1 MAMKIAAERTD
12 LMNEKRF
19 LITGATNGIG
29 KTAALDLA
37 KMGAEVI
44 IVGRNEQKT
53 RRVLDELKTS
63 SGSDRLDMLI
73 ADLSSIEQIRR
84 VADEFRGRYER
95 LDVLLNNAGAIF
107 PKYQETADGLE
118 MTFALN
124 HISYFLLTHLLLDN
138 LKQTAQRQGEARII
152 NVSSSAHRGAQF
164 NGPDEANAYSSTR
177 SYGKS
182 KLANVLF
189 TYDLARRLEG
199 TGVTVNAVHPGLVD
213 TGFGSEFKGF
223 LGWLVRVLQMTV
235 ARSPEKGAETLV
247 YLASSPEVRGMD
259 AKYWKDKK
267 QVESSKASFD
277 AAQQRRLWE
286 LSEKVTGMAS

>member
-1 MAMKIAAERTD
+1 MAMMTKTKRSD
-12 LMNEKRF
+12 LMNDKRI

-53 RRVLDELKTS
+53 RRVLDELKTA

-84 VADEFRGRYER
+84 AAAEFRGRYER

-107 PKYQETADGLE
+107 PKYRESADGLE

-199 TGVTVNAVHPGLVD
+199 TGITVNAVHPGLVD

-223 LGWLVRVLQMTV
+223 LGWLIRALQMTV

-247 YLASSPEVRGMD
+247 YLASSPEVRGVG

-286 LSEKVTGMAS
+286 LSETVTGMAS

>member
-1 MAMKIAAERTD
+1 
-12 LMNEKRF
+12 MNDKRI

-29 KTAALDLA
+29 KSAARDLA

-44 IVGRNEQKT
+44 IAGRNEKKT
-53 RRVLDELKTS
+53 RRVLDELKAA

-84 VADEFRGRYER
+84 AANEFRGRYER

-107 PKYQETADGLE
+107 PKYRESADGLE

-164 NGPDEANAYSSTR
+164 NGPDEASAYSSTR

-223 LGWLVRVLQMTV
+223 LGWLIRALQMTI

-247 YLASSPEVRGMD
+247 YLASSPEVRGVD

-277 AAQQRRLWE
+277 VAQQRRLWE
-286 LSEKVTGMAS
+286 LSETVTGMAG

>member
-1 MAMKIAAERTD
+1 MAMMTKTERTD
-12 LMNEKRF
+12 WMIDKRI

-44 IVGRNEQKT
+44 IAGRNENKT
-53 RRVLDELKTS
+53 CRVLDELKAA

-84 VADEFRGRYER
+84 VADEFRGGYER

-107 PKYQETADGLE
+107 PKYQESADGLE

-164 NGPDEANAYSSTR
+164 DRPDEAGAYSSSR

-213 TGFGSEFKGF
+213 TGFGSDFKGF
-223 LGWLVRVLQMTV
+223 LGLLIKALQKTI

-247 YLASSPEVRGMD
+247 YLASSPEVRVVG

-277 AAQQRRLWE
+277 VEQQRRLWE
-286 LSEKVTGMAS
+286 LSETVTGMAS

>member
-1 MAMKIAAERTD
+1 
-12 LMNEKRF
+12 MNDRRI

-44 IVGRNEQKT
+44 IVGRNEKKT
-53 RRVLDELKTS
+53 HQVLDELKTA

-84 VADEFRGRYER
+84 AADEFRGRYER

-107 PKYQETADGLE
+107 PKYQESADGLE

-164 NGPDEANAYSSTR
+164 NGPDESSAYSSTR

-223 LGWLVRVLQMTV
+223 LGWLIRIIQMTI

-247 YLASSPEVRGMD
+247 YLASSPEVRGID

-286 LSEKVTGMAS
+286 LSEKVTGMG

>member
-1 MAMKIAAERTD
+1 MAMMTKTERTD
-12 LMNEKRF
+12 LMNDKRI

-44 IVGRNEQKT
+44 IVGRNENKT
-53 RRVLDELKTS
+53 RRVLDELKAA

-84 VADEFRGRYER
+84 AADEFRGRYER

-107 PKYQETADGLE
+107 PKYQESADGLE

-164 NGPDEANAYSSTR
+164 NGPDEANAYSSSR

-199 TGVTVNAVHPGLVD
+199 TAVTVNAVHPGLVD

-223 LGWLVRVLQMTV
+223 LGLLIKALQMTI

-247 YLASSPEVRGMD
+247 YLASSPEVRGVG

-277 AAQQRRLWE
+277 VAQQRRLWE
-286 LSEKVTGMAS
+286 LSETVTGMAS

>member
-1 MAMKIAAERTD
+1 MAMMTKTKRSD
-12 LMNEKRF
+12 LMNDKRI

-44 IVGRNEQKT
+44 IVGRNEKKT
-53 RRVLDELKTS
+53 RRVLDELKTA

-84 VADEFRGRYER
+84 AADEFRGKYER

-107 PKYQETADGLE
+107 PKYQETADRLE

-138 LKQTAQRQGEARII
+138 LKQTAQAQGEARII

-164 NGPDEANAYSSTR
+164 NGPDEANAFSSTR

-223 LGWLVRVLQMTV
+223 LGWLVRALQITV

-247 YLASSPEVRGMD
+247 YLASSHEVRGVG

-286 LSEKVTGMAS
+286 LSETVTGMAS

>member
-1 MAMKIAAERTD
+1 MAMMTKTKRTD
-12 LMNEKRF
+12 LMNDKRI

-29 KTAALDLA
+29 KSAALDLA

-44 IVGRNEQKT
+44 IVGRNEKKT
-53 RRVLDELKTS
+53 RRVLDELKTA

-84 VADEFRGRYER
+84 VADEFRGKYER
-95 LDVLLNNAGAIF
+95 LDVLLNNAGAMF

-223 LGWLVRVLQMTV
+223 LGWLIRALQMTI

-247 YLASSPEVRGMD
+247 YLASSPEVRGVG

-277 AAQQRRLWE
+277 VEQQRRLWE
-286 LSEKVTGMAS
+286 LSEKVTGMG

>member
-1 MAMKIAAERTD
+1 
-12 LMNEKRF
+12 MNDKRI

-29 KTAALDLA
+29 KSAALDLA

-44 IVGRNEQKT
+44 IAGRNEKKT
-53 RRVLDELKTS
+53 RRVLDELKAA

-84 VADEFRGRYER
+84 AADEFRGRYER

-107 PKYQETADGLE
+107 PKYQESADGLE

-164 NGPDEANAYSSTR
+164 NGPDEANAYSSSR

-223 LGWLVRVLQMTV
+223 LGWLVRVLQMTI

-247 YLASSPEVRGMD
+247 YLASSPEARGID

-277 AAQQRRLWE
+277 VEQQRRLWT
-286 LSEKVTGMAS
+286 LSKKVTGMAS

>member
-1 MAMKIAAERTD
+1 
-12 LMNEKRF
+12 MNDKRI

-53 RRVLDELKTS
+53 RRVLDELKTA

-84 VADEFRGRYER
+84 AADEFRGRYER

-107 PKYQETADGLE
+107 PKYQESADGLE

-138 LKQTAQRQGEARII
+138 LKQTAQTQGEARII

-164 NGPDEANAYSSTR
+164 NGPDEANAYSSSR

-199 TGVTVNAVHPGLVD
+199 TGVTVNAVHPGLGD

-223 LGWLVRVLQMTV
+223 LGWLIKVLQMTV

-247 YLASSPEVRGMD
+247 YLASSPEARGID

-277 AAQQRRLWE
+277 VEQQRRLWE
-286 LSEKVTGMAS
+286 LSEKVTGMG

>member
-1 MAMKIAAERTD
+1 MAMKTAAERTD

-29 KTAALDLA
+29 KSAALELA

-73 ADLSSIEQIRR
+73 ADLSSIEQIRKA
-84 VADEFRGRYER
+84 ADEFRARYER

-152 NVSSSAHRGAQF
+152 NV
-164 NGPDEANAYSSTR
+164 
-177 SYGKS
+177 
-182 KLANVLF
+182 
-189 TYDLARRLEG
+189 
-199 TGVTVNAVHPGLVD
+199 
-213 TGFGSEFKGF
+213 
-223 LGWLVRVLQMTV
+223 
-235 ARSPEKGAETLV
+235 
-247 YLASSPEVRGMD
+247 
-259 AKYWKDKK
+259 
-267 QVESSKASFD
+267 
-277 AAQQRRLWE
+277 
-286 LSEKVTGMAS
+286 